1 MITSIITMT
10 LIVIVTVTV
19 TMTFIMTMT
28 IFTTFTR
35 GTAGM
40 TAWGFPAGHETGL
53 VARAVARMK
62 PV

>member
-1 MITSIITMT
+1 MT